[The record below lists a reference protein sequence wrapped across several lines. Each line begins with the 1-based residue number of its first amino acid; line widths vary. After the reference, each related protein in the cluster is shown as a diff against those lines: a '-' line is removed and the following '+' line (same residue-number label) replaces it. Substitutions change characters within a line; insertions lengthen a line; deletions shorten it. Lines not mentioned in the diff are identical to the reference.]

1 MAGWQ
6 TANRVDLSGPF
17 TAGTNTN
24 ANESPKPPANVE
36 AGYRQTIGNPGG
48 PGINTVR
55 TILEIF
61 DSAATAESALTQTT
75 QGYEATGYTKVIDP
89 SAVGLPADAA
99 AREGSSVQVAPDF
112 AQGTVNQGI
121 AFIWRRGNLLLI
133 QIDGGDS
140 GWTPEAAQN
149 WVDDVNSNATSAAG

>member
-1 MAGWQ
+1 MGYWQ
-6 TANRVDLSGPF
+6 PATRQDLTGPF
-17 TAGTNTN
+17 AVDTNTN
-24 ANESPKPPANVE
+24 AKEAPKPPANVE

-75 QGYEATGYTKVIDP
+75 QDYEAIGYTKVIDP
-89 SAVGLPADAA
+89 STVGLPAGAV

-121 AFIWRRGNLLLI
+121 AFIWRRGNLVLI

-140 GWTPEAAQN
+140 GWTPDAAKK
-149 WVDDVNSNATSAAG
+149 WVDDVDSNAKSAAG